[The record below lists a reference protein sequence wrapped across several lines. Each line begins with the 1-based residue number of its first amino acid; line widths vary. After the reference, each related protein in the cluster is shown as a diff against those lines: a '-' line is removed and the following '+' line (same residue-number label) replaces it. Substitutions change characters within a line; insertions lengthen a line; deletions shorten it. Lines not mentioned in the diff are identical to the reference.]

1 MIFFHEET
9 SKRII
14 TVTSS
19 LNEKFTDQQKNKA
32 VHGVEDL
39 IPGSCT
45 LLVGIPSSVPVG
57 D

>member
-1 MIFFHEET
+1 MIFFHEGT
-9 SKRII
+9 SRRII

-39 IPGSCT
+39 IPGSST
-45 LLVGIPSSVPVG
+45 LLDSVPRSVPVV